1 MKITYAIWQGSRL
14 LSVGNEAT
22 SIKDVDKVIKEL
34 NDSEIASKNK
44 FTANIQEVKVGK

>member
-22 SIKDVDKVIKEL
+22 SLKDVDSTIKEL
-34 NDSEIASKNK
+34 NESDIASKVK
-44 FTANIQEVKVGK
+44 FHASIIELAVK

>member
-22 SIKDVDKVIKEL
+22 SLKDVDSIIKEL
-34 NDSEIASKNK
+34 NNSDVASKIK
-44 FTANIQEVKVGK
+44 FHANIQEVKVGK

>member
-22 SIKDVDKVIKEL
+22 SLKDVDSIIKEL
-34 NDSEIASKNK
+34 NQSEIANK
-44 FTANIQEVKVGK
+44 VKFHASIMELAVK